1 MAKSKSDLKLRLRV
15 ITPTE
20 TKVDEEVD
28 MVVMRCIDGA
38 MGILPRHEA
47 HLCVLDVGALRV
59 LNRRRERRLAVF
71 GGIAEVQ
78 DNVVTILTD
87 EAHWPGD
94 IDRNRAEEARE
105 HLARKI
111 QERTDDMELLNDQ
124 ILLRRALV
132 KVEVGSFPLDSDTEE
147 DEE

>member
-1 MAKSKSDLKLRLRV
+1 VKSKSDLKLRLRV

-20 TKVDEEVD
+20 TKMDEEVD
-28 MVVMRCIDGA
+28 MVIMRCIDGA

-47 HLCVLDVGALRV
+47 HICVLDVGALRI

-94 IDRNRAEEARE
+94 IDRKRAEEARE
-105 HLARKI
+105 HLAHKI
-111 QERTDDMELLNDQ
+111 REKTDEMELLNDQ
-124 ILLRRALV
+124 ALLRRALV
-132 KVEVGSFPLDSDTEE
+132 QIEVGAFPLDSDG
-147 DEE
+147 DEEE